1 MPHYDSA
8 RHLMTSESPY
18 AVPVPA
24 AKRGTTGRHVLALS
38 LMVLAVAAGLVFVW
52 YSASSLL
59 LLFAGVL
66 FASLLDACTRGLGR
80 LAPLARPWRLALV
93 VLVLGSGSALVVAWA
108 IVRLPG
114 QAHALIQVM
123 DAQLTVLEREL
134 ANLGVDL
141 FGPGGRQDLSQ
152 FVTDPGR
159 LFGHVHYAVTGAYV
173 VIMNTIIVVCLG
185 LFFAGQ
191 PAAYREGALVL
202 VPIAARPRVRAVLN
216 EMGQVMRNWLLGQL
230 LRSAVVSVVLAIAFQ
245 LLGVPGAALLGLQ
258 AGAANFIPY
267 LGPLIAAFP
276 VALVAMPLGLPTLA
290 WVMAVYVTIQTIEGF
305 LVAPLIQKGSVNLA
319 PAWTLFAIVIFG
331 AMFGAM
337 GIALAAPL
345 FAVGRVAVLRFYVED
360 WLRDRPRVAAVE

>member
-1 MPHYDSA
+1 MTMDS
-8 RHLMTSESPY
+8 RP
-18 AVPVPA
+18 AVPLSAP
-24 AKRGTTGRHVLALS
+24 TGAPTAWRHIIAMPLV
-38 LMVLAVAAGLVFVW
+38 VLAVAAGLAFIW
-52 YSASSLL
+52 YSAASLL

-66 FASLLDACTRGLGR
+66 FASLFDACTRGLGHI
-80 LAPLARPWRLALV
+80 LPLARPWRYALV
-93 VLVLGSGSALVVAWA
+93 VLALSTGAALILGWS
-108 IVRLPG
+108 IVRLPA
-114 QAHALIQVM
+114 QVHALMQVM
-123 DAQLTVLEREL
+123 DSQLTVLEREL
-134 ANLGVDL
+134 ASFGIDL

-152 FVTDPGR
+152 FLTDPGR

-173 VIMNTIIVVCLG
+173 VIMDTIVVVCLG
-185 LFFAGQ
+185 LFFAGH

-202 VPIAARPRVRAVLN
+202 VPIAARPRVRAVMN

-230 LRSAVVSVVLAIAFQ
+230 LRSSVVAIVLAVSFH

-290 WVMAVYVTIQTIEGF
+290 WVMVIYATIQTIEGF
-305 LVAPLIQKGSVNLA
+305 VIAPLIQKGSVNLA
-319 PAWTLFAIVIFG
+319 PAWTLFAIVILG

-337 GIALAAPL
+337 GIALAAPV

-360 WLRDRPRVAAVE
+360 WLRDRSRVSPGG